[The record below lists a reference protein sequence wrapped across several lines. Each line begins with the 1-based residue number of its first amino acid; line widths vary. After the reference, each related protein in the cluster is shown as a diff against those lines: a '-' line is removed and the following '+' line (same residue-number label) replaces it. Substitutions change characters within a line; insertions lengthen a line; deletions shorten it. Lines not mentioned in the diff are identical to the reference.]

1 MADDNAT
8 LIRFHFQTSCLFSF
22 GSEIANNANFD
33 EYSYLLL
40 FILNFGTIIIGYAK
54 HVHW

>member
-54 HVHW
+54 HVH